1 MCQVIESRRRQR
13 GFTLVELMIT
23 VAIVGILAAIAIPS
37 YREHVRR
44 GAVEEGLAQ
53 LAQGRV
59 AMQQHFLDNPQTG
72 YEGAPCPV
80 GSTRFP
86 ITCVDDADEFTL
98 TATGNG
104 PVAGFVFD
112 IDETDLRRTTASPWG
127 TGNCWIA
134 RKGDS
139 C

>member
-1 MCQVIESRRRQR
+1 MCQETKPNGRQR

-59 AMQQHFLDNPQTG
+59 AMEQYFLDNRQYT
-72 YEGAPCPV
+72 GAPCPA
-80 GSTRFP
+80 GTPRFP
-86 ITCVDDADEFTL
+86 ITCAVGAATYTL
-98 TATGNG
+98 TATGGGN
-104 PVAGFVFD
+104 VAGF
-112 IDETDLRRTTASPWG
+112 IYTLDETGLRRTTAGDWG
-127 TGNCWIA
+127 TGKCWIA